1 MDIQI
6 RVNDGTITL
15 ANILNHDIEDQIL
28 NVSTA
33 EGDVIFYSPSYWQ
46 AFVVDPKGDDPLHI

>member
-6 RVNDGTITL
+6 RVNDRIITH
-15 ANILNHDIEDQIL
+15 ANILNHGIEDQIL

-33 EGDVIFYSPSYWQ
+33 GGNVIFYSPSYWQ
-46 AFVVDPKGDDPLHI
+46 AFAVDPKGPDPL